1 MAMVENLKELI
12 QKDKL
17 TIVDLEGAGLE
28 KLKQQY
34 KNNVEL
40 EYYIDQLKSAIEAL
54 NGIHHWEDVRQDFFK
69 AEINNTTPSNVYF
82 DKKIILVVKVDVKR
96 KWVMDS
102 SGCGNAR
109 LTGRD
114 WNNKDVKRSKETVD
128 KIDQVMKHREQL
140 RRLEEYVGGRPK
152 TIDPRSYLPN
162 HMLTYLNKSSK
173 LHILIFTTSIDL
185 FSPNDML
192 YYLKIKKTFDLTTMI
207 VFRMGDVKK
216 NSNSRMAYVMILTRL
231 YKYIL
236 KTNPQSIVPF
246 YSFMY
251 HERVMNPLDI
261 SRKTI
266 KDKGKRVAP
275 PSSSSSS
282 SSNEDKEPSFL
293 QFYEDLSDDEDL
305 TDAQKDKRGMFKCMN
320 RYFVKMTK
328 FLKKL
333 Q

>member
-34 KNNVEL
+34 KNN
-40 EYYIDQLKSAIEAL
+40 IEAL

-69 AEINNTTPSNVYF
+69 AEINNTTPGNVYF

-109 LTGRD
+109 LRGRD

-128 KIDQVMKHREQL
+128 KIDQVTKHREQL

-152 TIDPRSYLPN
+152 TIDPHSYVKGWEIFLREN
-162 HMLTYLNKSSK
+162 VFRILGNRDHVHACTTY
-173 LHILIFTTSIDL
+173 
-185 FSPNDML
+185 ML

-246 YSFMY
+246 DSFMY